1 MAYKNKYQLM
11 DYSEVTDENGNN
23 YPDLATFPLNEL
35 RLTSKPSNYQLNQ
48 NNLFRFYDLMYD
60 YYDEFDFYDDI
71 NLWLNNITE
80 IYDEDENFGKTIN
93 LYGKT
98 DLDKWYR
105 EFLKEM

>member
-1 MAYKNKYQLM
+1 
-11 DYSEVTDENGNN
+11 
-23 YPDLATFPLNEL
+23 
-35 RLTSKPSNYQLNQ
+35 
-48 NNLFRFYDLMYD
+48 MYD